1 MLLSIFNAQ
10 MNADRQGVRERE
22 RDGVKQK
29 LNKIRKHGAER
40 WHTIGTTITSIFSHS
55 DRAQIIE
62 YTFFALMVQMKN
74 KQTTTWTN
82 YNKWKMREREFDRAI
97 DWDSWTKKRNE
108 QNKTIFNSSS
118 NGFNSVDLW
127 CIFFRSFLC
136 LSAFVHDSF
145 FSVICSSGFTFL
157 VCLSHIWCS
166 VNNFDTI
173 FLVVFSL
180 PHMWTISTTN
190 LTFSLFY
197 FPGSSSSLSPILRF
211 SCSCFLFLFSAWL
224 VCCVLI
230 FSFACFECVFCSVS
244 CMWECEWVSRD
255 DSDDQSGWFS
265 HRKHSIR
272 VESTHA
278 ERQLLVFG

>member
-1 MLLSIFNAQ
+1 

-22 RDGVKQK
+22 RDGVEQK

-97 DWDSWTKKRNE
+97 DWDSWTKQRNE
-108 QNKTIFNSSS
+108 QNKTIFNSPS

-127 CIFFRSFLC
+127 CIFFRSFSC

-145 FSVICSSGFTFL
+145 FLVICSSGFTFL

-197 FPGSSSSLSPILRF
+197 FPGSSSSLSPIL
-211 SCSCFLFLFSAWL
+211 
-224 VCCVLI
+224 
-230 FSFACFECVFCSVS
+230 VFCFFFLLGWFVVCWYFLLLVLNAFFV